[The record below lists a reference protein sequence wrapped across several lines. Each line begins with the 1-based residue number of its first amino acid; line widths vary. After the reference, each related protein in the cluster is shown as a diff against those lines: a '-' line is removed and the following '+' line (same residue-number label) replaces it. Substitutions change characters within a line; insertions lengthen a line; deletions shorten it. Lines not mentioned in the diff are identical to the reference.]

1 MSCSISRLT
10 STLASFVH
18 PCCIYLHIIHAFGK
32 ACCPECA
39 LEHEVRYLLRSQPP
53 KKNMN
58 ALCWNTVVLKYCWM
72 LGCKDAV
79 AFSSFRWNRQKTL
92 GCQRNLTFGTNGL
105 KARCG
110 FPKVKK
116 HYAYIYIYNCHVQ
129 SFCIEYICFQC
140 VGVCHLQMPICTS
153 VAGSCLIL
161 WGRYNAE
168 TPQGSGLLTMGRHGC
183 NTIHSWYPLVNG
195 LT

>member
-79 AFSSFRWNRQKTL
+79 AFSSFRWNRQKTS

-116 HYAYIYIYNCHVQ
+116 HYAYIYITVMYSHFALSISASNVWACVIYKCPYVRLWRVHVW
-129 SFCIEYICFQC
+129 SFEVAITLKPHRGLACSPWADMVATQYIRD
-140 VGVCHLQMPICTS
+140 T
-153 VAGSCLIL
+153 L
-161 WGRYNAE
+161 W
-168 TPQGSGLLTMGRHGC
+168 
-183 NTIHSWYPLVNG
+183 
-195 LT
+195 